1 MALAAA
7 VAVVPLGILS
17 FIKGLAVNLLRNE
30 TDFSKV
36 LTSAAVEVVEQKR
49 EKEILYGKII
59 QLEKRLDA
67 KKALELEVEHLREAL
82 ELLACKLEMRE
93 HIYMVRDLEVQKK
106 MDAIVEDLKDKE
118 EELSSLEA
126 MNQILMIKERKTND
140 ELQEARKELITGL
153 KEVSTQANIRIKKM
167 GELDIK
173 PFRIA
178 TKRKHSNEE
187 SDDER
192 AVELCSLWEDYLRD
206 PSWHPFKIIMDR
218 VGNAKEVI
226 HEEDEKLKKLKEEYG
241 DEVLEA
247 VTTALKEMN
256 EYNPSGRYVVP
267 ELWNV
272 KQGRRATLKEG
283 VAHVLNKCKLH
294 KRRRR

>member
-17 FIKGLAVNLLRNE
+17 FVKGLAVNLLRNE
-30 TDFSKV
+30 KDFSKV
-36 LTSAAVEVVEQKR
+36 LTLAAEEQKR
-49 EKEILYGKII
+49 EKEKLYQKII
-59 QLEKRLDA
+59 ELEKRLDA
-67 KKALELEVEHLREAL
+67 KEALELEVERLSETL
-82 ELLACKLEMRE
+82 QLTKQM
-93 HIYMVRDLEVQKK
+93 YMVMGMEVQKK

-140 ELQEARKELITGL
+140 ELQEARKELINGL
-153 KEVSTQANIRIKKM
+153 KEVSTHANIRIKKM
-167 GELDIK
+167 GELDTK

-187 SDDER
+187 SDDQR
-192 AVELCSLWEDYLRD
+192 TVELCSLWEDHLRD

-226 HEEDEKLKKLKEEYG
+226 HEEDEKLKKLKDEYG
-241 DEVLEA
+241 DEVFEA

-256 EYNPSGRYVVP
+256 EYNPSGRYLVP

-283 VAHVLNKCKLH
+283 VAHLLNKCKLH